1 MLADNTFIMGSRNAF
16 ISERAPSLRV
26 RVKSSDLLILGI
38 VWVFL
43 PLLKASTRGQSA
55 DYLGCK
61 YMHGELE

>member
-1 MLADNTFIMGSRNAF
+1 MLADNTFITGNRNAF